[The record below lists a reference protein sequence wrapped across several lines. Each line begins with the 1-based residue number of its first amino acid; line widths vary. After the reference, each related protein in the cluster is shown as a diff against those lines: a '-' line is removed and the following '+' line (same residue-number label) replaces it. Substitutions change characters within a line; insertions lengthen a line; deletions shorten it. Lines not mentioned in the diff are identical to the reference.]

1 MSLNDKAI
9 KIIRREELE
18 RLKDPSSFST
28 KTVRQTR
35 REMLQTVTSW
45 IEKQREKKEL
55 EWRGGF

>member
-9 KIIRREELE
+9 KIIKREELE

-28 KTVRQTR
+28 KTDRQTK
-35 REMLQTVTSW
+35 REMLQTVTAW

-55 EWRGGF
+55 EWRGSF